1 MLATETLI
9 ELIKIIIGVTLVF
22 VWLIRYDNIIEEFKT
37 YRLPEWLRDLTGV
50 TKLVSAV
57 LIQSSD
63 QVLVLVGATS
73 LIFLMIA
80 ALGVHIRIKNPI
92 IKMGPALIMLGL
104 NLFLIINLL

>member
-104 NLFLIINLL
+104 NLFLITNLL

>member
-1 MLATETLI
+1 
-9 ELIKIIIGVTLVF
+9 
-22 VWLIRYDNIIEEFKT
+22 
-37 YRLPEWLRDLTGV
+37 
-50 TKLVSAV
+50 VSAV